1 MRFSIDEI
9 AEAVKGRLIF
19 KNTDVVIEEISTDS
33 REKNANGL
41 FIPLKGANF
50 DGHEY
55 IESAVLNGAIG
66 YLTEKE
72 TDIKAGFA
80 ILVEDTRLA
89 LGDLARYAMTKTD
102 AKVIAVT
109 GSVGKTTTRQFIS
122 SVVSQLGKTHVTI
135 KNFNNDIGLPITI
148 LKMDGDEDYIVLEL
162 GMNNPGEISY
172 LTNIIKPDVA
182 VITMIGTS
190 HIENLG
196 SQENILKAKLEIL
209 EGMNEEGRLF
219 INGDD
224 SLLKPLLEKCP
235 VKTEA
240 FGFENGKYPLKVISA
255 DEPCK
260 FIYDG
265 EEYTINI
272 SGRHNIINAAC
283 AISIG
288 KFLGADY
295 GQILKGLLS
304 FKNIGLRQE
313 IYNIGGKEIIL
324 DCYNASLD
332 SFKAALSVLSGKN
345 AKRKVA
351 ILGAIGE
358 LGDYTREILIKVG
371 EEAYLNYTDLL
382 IVCDEYCEYIKEGAI
397 RAGMKKENI
406 LSYTDKRE
414 LMNDINRLLKEGDC
428 VLIKASRKYK
438 FEEIF
443 EIIKQGGVK

>member
-9 AEAVKGRLIF
+9 AEAVRGKLIF
-19 KNTDVVIEEISTDS
+19 KNVDIAINEITTDS
-33 REKNANGL
+33 REKTQAGL
-41 FIPLKGANF
+41 FIPLKGENF

-55 IESAVLNGAIG
+55 IKSAVSNGAVG

-72 TDIKAGFA
+72 TDIKADFA
-80 ILVEDTRLA
+80 ILVENTRLA
-89 LGDLARYAMTKTD
+89 LGDLAKYAMTKTN

-135 KNFNNDIGLPITI
+135 KNFNNDIGLPITV

-162 GMNNPGEISY
+162 GMSSLGEISY
-172 LTNIIKPDVA
+172 LSNIIKPDIA

-190 HIENLG
+190 HIEKLG

-224 SLLKPLLEKCP
+224 AFLKPLLGNCP

-240 FGFENGKYPLKVISA
+240 FGFENGKYSLKVISA
-255 DEPCK
+255 DGPSK
-260 FIYDG
+260 FIYDN
-265 EEYTINI
+265 EEYEINV

-283 AISIG
+283 AISVG
-288 KFLGADY
+288 KFLGGSY
-295 GQILKGLLS
+295 EEISKGLLE

-313 IYNIGGKEIIL
+313 LYNISGKEIIL

-332 SFKAALSVLSGKN
+332 SIKASLMVLSGKE

-358 LGDYTREILIKVG
+358 LGSYTQEILKKVG
-371 EEAYLNYTDLL
+371 EEAYLNYVDLL
-382 IVCDEYCEYIKEGAI
+382 IVADEFSEYIKEGAI
-397 RAGMKKENI
+397 KAGMKEENI
-406 LSYTDKRE
+406 VYYPTKKELTD
-414 LMNDINRLLKEGDC
+414 NINSLLKEGDC

-443 EIIKQGGVK
+443 EAIK